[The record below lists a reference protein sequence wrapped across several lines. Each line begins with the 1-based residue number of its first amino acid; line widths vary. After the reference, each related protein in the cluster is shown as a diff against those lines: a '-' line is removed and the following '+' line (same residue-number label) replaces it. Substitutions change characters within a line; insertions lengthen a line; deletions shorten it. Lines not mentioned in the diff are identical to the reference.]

1 MATYIISYDLVKAG
15 AKDYTN
21 LYNAIKS
28 LGKWAKVVESTWV
41 VVSELSIV
49 EVRDSLTL
57 HMDATDRIIVAK
69 SGNAGAWKNV
79 ICSNEWLKT
88 NL

>member
-1 MATYIISYDLVKAG
+1 MAAYIISYDLVKAG
-15 AKDYTN
+15 SKDYSN

-41 VVSELSIV
+41 VVSELSSV
-49 EVRDSLTL
+49 EIRDSLSL
-57 HMDATDRIIVAK
+57 HMDAADRIIVVK
-69 SGNAGAWKNV
+69 SGNVGAWKNV

>member
-15 AKDYTN
+15 SKDYSN
-21 LYNAIKS
+21 LYSAIKS

-41 VVSELSIV
+41 VVSELSSV
-49 EVRDSLTL
+49 EIRDSLTL
-57 HMDATDRIIVAK
+57 HMDAEDRIIVAK
-69 SGNAGAWKNV
+69 SGNVGAWKNV